1 MNRSDDVAILGL
13 DCYTVA
19 RSSRSGFDDWS
30 RTVDSHTLAY
40 SSPSGLDSA
49 YRSEMENHHV
59 LGYLVIA
66 NQFTN
71 DLTSR
76 PGGFRTGFGKIDEMA
91 RTVLIVE
98 DSDTSADTLEIALL
112 SLPGVSVEHVRSGRN
127 AWLLL
132 QKEPVSAII
141 TDLHMPHMDGF
152 ELIERVRAA
161 PPDAYV
167 PIIVVS
173 GDSDPDTPDRVR
185 RLGADA
191 YFAKPYS
198 PAAVRDTLER
208 LLHENF
214 SPSP

>member
-1 MNRSDDVAILGL
+1 M
-13 DCYTVA
+13 
-19 RSSRSGFDDWS
+19 
-30 RTVDSHTLAY
+30 
-40 SSPSGLDSA
+40 
-49 YRSEMENHHV
+49 
-59 LGYLVIA
+59 
-66 NQFTN
+66 
-71 DLTSR
+71 
-76 PGGFRTGFGKIDEMA
+76 DEMA

-112 SLPGVSVEHVRSGRN
+112 SLPDVSVAHARSGRK
-127 AWLLL
+127 AWQLL
-132 QKEPVSAII
+132 QRESVSAII

-161 PPDAYV
+161 VPVTYV

-173 GDSDPDTPDRVR
+173 GDSDPETPDRVR
-185 RLGADA
+185 QLGADA

-208 LLHENF
+208 LLHENS

>member
-1 MNRSDDVAILGL
+1 
-13 DCYTVA
+13 
-19 RSSRSGFDDWS
+19 
-30 RTVDSHTLAY
+30 
-40 SSPSGLDSA
+40 
-49 YRSEMENHHV
+49 
-59 LGYLVIA
+59 
-66 NQFTN
+66 
-71 DLTSR
+71 
-76 PGGFRTGFGKIDEMA
+76 MA

-132 QKEPVSAII
+132 QKERVSAII

-161 PPDAYV
+161 APIACV

-173 GDSDPDTPDRVR
+173 GDSDPETPDRVR
-185 RLGADA
+185 QLGADA

-198 PAAVRDTLER
+198 PAAVRDMLER
-208 LLHENF
+208 LLHENT
-214 SPSP
+214 SP

>member
-1 MNRSDDVAILGL
+1 MV
-13 DCYTVA
+13 
-19 RSSRSGFDDWS
+19 
-30 RTVDSHTLAY
+30 
-40 SSPSGLDSA
+40 
-49 YRSEMENHHV
+49 
-59 LGYLVIA
+59 
-66 NQFTN
+66 
-71 DLTSR
+71 
-76 PGGFRTGFGKIDEMA
+76 

-112 SLPGVSVEHVRSGRN
+112 SLPDVSVSHARSGRN
-127 AWLLL
+127 AWQLL
-132 QKEPVSAII
+132 QRERVSAII

-161 PPDAYV
+161 APVTYV

-173 GDSDPDTPDRVR
+173 GDSDPDTPVRVR

-208 LLHENF
+208 LLHEN
-214 SPSP
+214 SPPSS

>member
-1 MNRSDDVAILGL
+1 
-13 DCYTVA
+13 
-19 RSSRSGFDDWS
+19 
-30 RTVDSHTLAY
+30 
-40 SSPSGLDSA
+40 
-49 YRSEMENHHV
+49 
-59 LGYLVIA
+59 
-66 NQFTN
+66 
-71 DLTSR
+71 
-76 PGGFRTGFGKIDEMA
+76 MA

-112 SLPGVSVEHVRSGRN
+112 ALPDVSISHVRSGRN
-127 AWLLL
+127 AWQLL
-132 QKEPVSAII
+132 QNQSVSAII

-161 PPDAYV
+161 ARVTHV

-185 RLGADA
+185 QLGADA

-208 LLHENF
+208 LLHENS

>member
-1 MNRSDDVAILGL
+1 MAALGA
-13 DCYTVA
+13 D
-19 RSSRSGFDDWS
+19 SGRWKQM
-30 RTVDSHTLAY
+30 V
-40 SSPSGLDSA
+40 
-49 YRSEMENHHV
+49 
-59 LGYLVIA
+59 
-66 NQFTN
+66 
-71 DLTSR
+71 
-76 PGGFRTGFGKIDEMA
+76 

-112 SLPGVSVEHVRSGRN
+112 SLPNVSVTHAPTGRK
-127 AWLLL
+127 AL
-132 QKEPVSAII
+132 QLIQNERVAAII

-161 PPDAYV
+161 AGEAHV

-173 GDSDPDTPDRVR
+173 GDSDPATPEKVR

-198 PAAVRDTLER
+198 PAAVREMLER
-208 LLHENF
+208 LLHENS

>member
-1 MNRSDDVAILGL
+1 
-13 DCYTVA
+13 
-19 RSSRSGFDDWS
+19 
-30 RTVDSHTLAY
+30 
-40 SSPSGLDSA
+40 
-49 YRSEMENHHV
+49 
-59 LGYLVIA
+59 
-66 NQFTN
+66 
-71 DLTSR
+71 
-76 PGGFRTGFGKIDEMA
+76 MA

-132 QKEPVSAII
+132 QKERVSAII

-152 ELIERVRAA
+152 ELIERVRASA
-161 PPDAYV
+161 PVIYV

-198 PAAVRDTLER
+198 PAAVRETLER
-208 LLHENF
+208 LLHENS

>member
-1 MNRSDDVAILGL
+1 MANRD
-13 DCYTVA
+13 
-19 RSSRSGFDDWS
+19 
-30 RTVDSHTLAY
+30 
-40 SSPSGLDSA
+40 
-49 YRSEMENHHV
+49 V

-76 PGGFRTGFGKIDEMA
+76 PGGLWTGFGKIDEMA

-132 QKEPVSAII
+132 QKERVSAII

-152 ELIERVRAA
+152 ELIERVRASA
-161 PPDAYV
+161 PVTYV

-198 PAAVRDTLER
+198 PAAVRETLER
-208 LLHENF
+208 LLHENP
-214 SPSP
+214 SPSS